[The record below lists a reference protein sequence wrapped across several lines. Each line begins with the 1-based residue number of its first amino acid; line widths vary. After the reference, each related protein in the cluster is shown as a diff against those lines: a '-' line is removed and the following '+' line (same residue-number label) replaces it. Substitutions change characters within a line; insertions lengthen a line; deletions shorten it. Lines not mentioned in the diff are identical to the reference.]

1 RSALISSWSWIA
13 APVSPN
19 LLSMSSLALR
29 PASCPSCSGVRLVL
43 GVGKGSSG
51 FVVAVAATAA
61 AEDEAAAIDAAMSM
75 PATASAACADLASA
89 ASWATCSSCASL
101 LPNPGGI
108 PVPVCSVLLSAA
120 KPNKS
125 DRSRSESSRLWIGR
139 ATTEP
144 SARAA
149 TKRLNVLTMVT
160 VVCVGINVEV
170 GVKENSVELR
180 KSMKG

>member
-1 RSALISSWSWIA
+1 MSALISSWSWIA

-43 GVGKGSSG
+43 GAGKGSSG

-61 AEDEAAAIDAAMSM
+61 AEDEAAAIDATMSM
-75 PATASAACADLASA
+75 PAAASAACADLASA
-89 ASWATCSSCASL
+89 ASCATCSSCASL

-108 PVPVCSVLLSAA
+108 PVLVCS
-120 KPNKS
+120 S
-125 DRSRSESSRLWIGR
+125 DRSRPESSRLWIGS
-139 ATTEP
+139 AATEP

-149 TKRLNVLTMVT
+149 TKRLNVLTMV
-160 VVCVGINVEV
+160 VCVGIKVEV

-180 KSMKG
+180 KSIRE